1 MKGGYAMSENHVIGL
16 LEDHLS
22 SNEWMILSV
31 GDLNSR
37 AYQYRFRIGQTLHNN
52 QYAVVELAEIGYF
65 PGGTI
70 FAVKPRPRRK
80 GRGGAV
86 LSFIEVHDGELA
98 EREFVDVMD
107 RVNWSRVIGIIKGR
121 IRWEKRIA
129 EHCALELEMEES
141 LDLNFQLYVSVE
153 SASRC
158 SGYA

>member
-1 MKGGYAMSENHVIGL
+1 MSEDHVIGL

-37 AYQYRFRIGQTLHNN
+37 AYQDRFRIGQTLHNN
-52 QYAVVELAEIGYF
+52 QYAVVELAEFGYF

-80 GRGGAV
+80 GRGVAA

-129 EHCALELEMEES
+129 EHYALEVDMVQSLGFEVLLHES
-141 LDLNFQLYVSVE
+141 VK
-153 SASRC
+153 SAFHR
-158 SGYA
+158 SGYT

>member
-1 MKGGYAMSENHVIGL
+1 MSEEHVIGL

-37 AYQYRFRIGQTLHNN
+37 AYQDRFRIGQTLHNN
-52 QYAVVELAEIGYF
+52 QYAVVELAEFGYF

-80 GRGGAV
+80 GRGVAA

-129 EHCALELEMEES
+129 EHYALEVDMVQSMDFEVLLHES
-141 LDLNFQLYVSVE
+141 VK
-153 SASRC
+153 SAFHRTGS
-158 SGYA
+158 A

>member
-1 MKGGYAMSENHVIGL
+1 MSEDHVVGL
-16 LEDHLS
+16 LEDHLN

-37 AYQYRFRIGQTLHNN
+37 AYQDRFRIGQTLHNN
-52 QYAVVELAEIGYF
+52 QYAVVELAEFGYF

-80 GRGGAV
+80 GRGVVA
-86 LSFIEVHDGELA
+86 LSFIEVHDGKLV

-107 RVNWSRVIGIIKGR
+107 RVSWSRVIGIIKGR

-129 EHCALELEMEES
+129 EHCAMELDMVQSMDLEVLLHE
-141 LDLNFQLYVSVE
+141 LVT
-153 SASRC
+153 SAFHR

>member
-1 MKGGYAMSENHVIGL
+1 MSEDHVIGL

-37 AYQYRFRIGQTLHNN
+37 AYQDCFRIGQTLHNN
-52 QYAVVELAEIGYF
+52 QYAVVELAEFGYF

-80 GRGGAV
+80 GRGVAA

-107 RVNWSRVIGIIKGR
+107 RVNWSRVIGIIKGQ

-129 EHCALELEMEES
+129 EHYALEVDMVQS
-141 LDLNFQLYVSVE
+141 LDL
-153 SASRC
+153 
-158 SGYA
+158 

>member
-1 MKGGYAMSENHVIGL
+1 MSEDHVVGL

-37 AYQYRFRIGQTLHNN
+37 AYQDRFRIGQTLHNN
-52 QYAVVELAEIGYF
+52 QYAVVELAEFGYF

-80 GRGGAV
+80 GREAEA
-86 LSFIEVHDGELA
+86 LSFIEVNSGELI
-98 EREFVDVMD
+98 EREFADVMD
-107 RVNWSRVIGIIKGR
+107 QVNWSRVIGIIKGR
-121 IRWEKRIA
+121 MRWEKRIA
-129 EHCALELEMEES
+129 EHCAMELEMEGC